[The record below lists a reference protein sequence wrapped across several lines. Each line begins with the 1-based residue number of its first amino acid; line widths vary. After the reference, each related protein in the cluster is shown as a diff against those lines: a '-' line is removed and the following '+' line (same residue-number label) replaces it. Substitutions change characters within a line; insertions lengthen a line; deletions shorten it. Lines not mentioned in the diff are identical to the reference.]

1 MFLGEL
7 VEFGTVRDI
16 FMMPRD
22 PRTQRFVTGRF
33 G

>member
-1 MFLGEL
+1 LGEL
-7 VEFGTVRDI
+7 VEFGGMEQVFI
-16 FMMPRD
+16 APRD